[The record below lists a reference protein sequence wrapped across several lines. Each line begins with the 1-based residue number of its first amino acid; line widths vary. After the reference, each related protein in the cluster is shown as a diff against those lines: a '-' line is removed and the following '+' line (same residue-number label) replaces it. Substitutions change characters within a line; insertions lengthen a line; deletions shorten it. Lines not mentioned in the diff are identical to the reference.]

1 MVDGSCCAITVAGLL
16 GRFSCGVDE
25 RQRMCIA
32 ISDHVRT
39 HAAQPPAIEELS
51 TCPLAMQ
58 HSVHLQSWQIRM
70 ATHKAT
76 TVQIRKAWFVIII
89 TIISDE
95 SPTSTTKNFTQNKN
109 HPKVPRELPFW
120 QRWSHPSC
128 SPESRDS
135 FCKRL
140 VASATH
146 ESRKNIEFNHHTKNI
161 EIV

>member
-95 SPTSTTKNFTQNKN
+95 SPTSTTKNFTQQKP
-109 HPKVPRELPFW
+109 PKSTQRATFLAALEPSFLLPR
-120 QRWSHPSC
+120 
-128 SPESRDS
+128 
-135 FCKRL
+135 
-140 VASATH
+140 V
-146 ESRKNIEFNHHTKNI
+146 
-161 EIV
+161 